1 MCENKNT
8 IPKGCPNNFNCSHRK
23 KDFET
28 LQKHFPYCSSKNLK
42 DLQIEVCEI
51 CKSEWNIPRFKNN
64 IEKGGMIMEELKV
77 KKLTKKEM
85 FGELIRLAEENERT
99 DLIAFCEHEIDLI
112 NKKASASGQTKTQTE
127 NEKIKV
133 VIIEELTRIARAV
146 TISELIKESESLGQY
161 SNQKLSALLKQMVEV
176 DKTATKIVDK
186 KKSLFTIAE

>member
-64 IEKGGMIMEELKV
+64 IEKGGIIMEELKV
-77 KKLTKKEM
+77 KKVTKKEM
-85 FGELIRLAEENERT
+85 FGRLIELAQENERT
-99 DLIAFCEHEIDLI
+99 DLVEFCEHEIELL
-112 NKKASASGQTKTQTE
+112 NKKASASGQTKAQAE

-133 VIIEELTRIARAV
+133 VIAEELTRIARAV
-146 TISELIKESESLGQY
+146 TISELIKESENLGQY
-161 SNQKLSALLKQMVEV
+161 SNQKLSALLKQMVESGTV
-176 DKTATKIVDK
+176 TKIVDK